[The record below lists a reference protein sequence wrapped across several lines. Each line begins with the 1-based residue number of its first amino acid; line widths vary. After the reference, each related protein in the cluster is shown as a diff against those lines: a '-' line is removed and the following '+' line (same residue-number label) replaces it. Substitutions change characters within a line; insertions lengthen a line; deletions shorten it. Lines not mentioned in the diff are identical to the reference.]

1 MARVVRFARHGGP
14 EVLEI
19 HDEAPAQPG
28 AGELRIAVEAIGLN
42 RAEIMFRSG
51 HYVAAAAFPSRI
63 GLEASGVI
71 DALGPGV
78 FGFAIGDRVAA
89 VPYLSWD
96 EWGNW
101 TTDSVVKYG
110 VYGESAVVPAFT
122 VTRNPDG
129 LSPVQGAA
137 IWCQYATA
145 WGGLIDY
152 AALAPSDIVLVTA
165 ASSSAAL
172 GGLQIAKRV
181 GATVIAATR
190 KTDKADFLREAGADH
205 VVATE
210 EEDLVRCVKEITGG
224 RGFTV
229 AYDPVGGRFL
239 RALVDA
245 AQPGATIV
253 SYGNLRTEAVDLP
266 ILPMLAKRLDI
277 KFHSLFDTVRLPEKR
292 AACAAR
298 ATMCRWWTR
307 SRGRSGSRRAWSTPG
322 CATARSPTSVR
333 RRSPWSATTS
343 RRPLLP
349 SAPPPNSRCS
359 RTGRIRG
366 GGRWARGRG
375 GRGCLRS
382 ARRRPGRGPRRGA
395 GPGSAGPPAGPI
407 R

>member
-19 HDEAPAQPG
+19 RDEAPAQPG

-63 GLEASGVI
+63 GLEASGTI

-78 FGFAIGDRVAA
+78 SGFAIGDRVAA

-122 VTRNPDG
+122 VARNPDG

-152 AALAPSDIVLVTA
+152 AALSPSDIVLVTA

-172 GGLQIAKRV
+172 GGLQIAKGV

-190 KTDKADFLREAGADH
+190 KADKADFLRAAGADH

-210 EEDLVRCVKEITGG
+210 EEDLPRRVKDITGG

-292 AACAAR
+292 AACFAWVRARVASGALAAIIDR
-298 ATMCRWWTR
+298 TF
-307 SRGRSGSRRAWSTPG
+307 
-322 CATARSPTSVR
+322 
-333 RRSPWSATTS
+333 
-343 RRPLLP
+343 PLEWIVEAHRYME
-349 SAPPPNSRCS
+349 SNRQ
-359 RTGRIRG
+359 TGKIVVTV
-366 GGRWARGRG
+366 
-375 GRGCLRS
+375 
-382 ARRRPGRGPRRGA
+382 
-395 GPGSAGPPAGPI
+395 
-407 R
+407 